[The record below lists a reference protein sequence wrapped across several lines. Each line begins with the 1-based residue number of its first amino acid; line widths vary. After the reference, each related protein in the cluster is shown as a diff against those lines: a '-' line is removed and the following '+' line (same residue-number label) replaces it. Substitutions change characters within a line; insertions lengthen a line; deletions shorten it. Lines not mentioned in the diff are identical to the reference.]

1 MKAIEKF
8 WTWFQD
14 NEQEVKNALVLGIR
28 TEEVLPQLSKKV
40 YFVSRRIGFVIKFPA
55 TDADSFLFIFTGG
68 GYRKLFPKLLAFE
81 ELAPQLEFFRVQ
93 AFIKPMENREEVLL
107 GTDRPIYFR
116 HYEFKVSIL
125 RFSLLDFS
133 VKSKQVRLTVFLE
146 DYHALKGF
154 EQLLNDVETVL
165 IDVIGEIKYRKHI
178 KDFELAPLPINQSGL
193 IPLIELEECID
204 YLYTINS
211 RKKTRVI

>member
-14 NEQEVKNALVLGIR
+14 NEQDIKNALLLGIR
-28 TEEVLPQLSKKV
+28 TEELLPQLSKKV
-40 YFVSRRIGFVIKFPA
+40 YLISRRIGFVIKFPE
-55 TDADSFLFIFTGG
+55 TDADLFLFIFTGG

-81 ELAPQLEFFRVQ
+81 ELAPKLDYFKVQ

-107 GTDRPIYFR
+107 GTDEPICFH
-116 HYEFKVSIL
+116 HYEFKVSEL
-125 RFSLLDFS
+125 RFSLLDFN
-133 VKSKQVRLTVFLE
+133 VKAKQVKLTVFLE
-146 DYHALKGF
+146 DYDALQEFK
-154 EQLLNDVETVL
+154 ELRDDVQNVL

-193 IPLIELEECID
+193 VPLIELEECID
-204 YLYTINS
+204 YLYVINS